1 MPWVYVIQPGRH
13 SPGLLSARRE
23 NHVKRLEILFGC
35 QILLLVA
42 IAGAHGASYQIRELG
57 VFAEGSAGL
66 PCVGW
71 ANGINSSG
79 RIVGVVYDSGVSYAA
94 ASNDQGDLVLLEE
107 GLLLGVNGL
116 GQAAGC
122 AGSAAVW
129 DAAGNVTHL
138 FLPSGASF
146 SQARAINDSGQAVG
160 ECWMGTTDVHN
171 YALLWSAAGDPTS
184 ICEGSGN
191 SINSS
196 GSVAGSTNDSG
207 GARRAFLWTTSGG
220 IAQLAGGLSSEAN
233 ALNNYGL
240 VAGAVT
246 DAAGTWACQW
256 DASGSL
262 TLLDNLPGSM
272 SSVAYGINNSGV
284 IVGSC
289 DTPQGTFAVLWQPDG
304 SITSLGE
311 PTGHASSAAYALND
325 FGQIV
330 GCSVDASTSPHPVVW
345 ELVPEPASVLALL
358 VGLVGLLPRLRRR

>member
-1 MPWVYVIQPGRH
+1 M
-13 SPGLLSARRE
+13 
-23 NHVKRLEILFGC
+23 KRLEFLFLC
-35 QILLLVA
+35 LMLLLVA
-42 IAGAHGASYQIRELG
+42 IAGAHGASYRIRELG
-57 VFAEGSAGL
+57 VAGTGSAGL

-71 ANGINSSG
+71 ANGVNSSG

-138 FLPSGASF
+138 HLPDGASF
-146 SQARAINDSGQAVG
+146 SLARSINDSGQAVG
-160 ECWMGTTDVHN
+160 ECWMGTTDVWN
-171 YALLWSAAGDPTS
+171 CALIWSAAGDPTS
-184 ICEGSGN
+184 LCEGSAN
-191 SINSS
+191 AINSS
-196 GSVAGSTNDSG
+196 GSAAGSTTDPD
-207 GARRAFLWTTSGG
+207 GAWRAFLWTASGG
-220 IAQLAGGLSSEAN
+220 VAQLAGGLSSEAN
-233 ALNNYGL
+233 ALNDYNL
-240 VAGAVT
+240 VAGALT
-246 DAAGTWACQW
+246 DADGTWACQW
-256 DASGSL
+256 NASGSL
-262 TLLDNLPGSM
+262 KLLDNLPGSM
-272 SSVAYGINNSGV
+272 SSVAYGINNFGA

-311 PTGHASSAAYALND
+311 LTGHAGSAAYALND
-325 FGQIV
+325 SGQIV

-358 VGLVGLLPRLRRR
+358 VGLAGLLPRLRRR